1 MKLKEIQ
8 ELIDKSISIHNELL
22 EQVKVANECIE
33 QYQSEFLSILQNQNK
48 CLFLKRYV
56 TNQLDKNQL
65 SDLIHL
71 FEFKYLKLQGLNT
84 KIANLLQKRRRCK
97 LLITYVHS
105 IQTKNGFSN
114 SVYWYNIHN
123 KHIQYTLRTDL
134 LGYKKGEILI
144 KKS

>member
-8 ELIDKSISIHNELL
+8 ELIDKSISVNNELL
-22 EQVKVANECIE
+22 EQVKIANNNIE
-33 QYQSEFLSILQNQNK
+33 QIQNEFLTILREQNVD
-48 CLFLKRYV
+48 LFLKGYAEEK
-56 TNQLDKNQL
+56 LDKNQL

-71 FEFKYLKLQGLNT
+71 FEFKYIKLKGLNT
-84 KIANLLQKRRRCK
+84 KISNLLQNRRRYK

-123 KHIQYTLRTDL
+123 KHIKYTLRTDIL
-134 LGYKKGEILI
+134 EYKKNTVLL
-144 KKS
+144 KKD